1 MSAPAPLLKPKFK
14 TSCQAD
20 LFDAFEV
27 EIVTSALEH
36 KGRFEPRPRMA
47 FDFDDAIL
55 AMAEM
60 LKAQGTTPAE
70 LAEQIGDHRLH
81 VVQTRILSCDGK
93 NYEHMRLLN
102 KNTHETIWTRL
113 EDYYG
118 GAKVQKEATLAVETQ
133 APVDE
138 GTRMISMNAQNREP
152 DPVHPRDKPKKVLA
166 VRTVYDG
173 SGERDDRMK
182 EALSGLTADT
192 IPAGGLVITMGKNGP
207 KILKAAS
214 AQTDEEQAEDL
225 LDENE
230 AAPVSQVINTGAR
243 VQAEAEVT
251 ISRDP
256 NPEIPGL
263 PQTRKVAAAE
273 PEAEHKDTEPVVKR
287 VLETRVMSGDA
298 MERMPVAKVAKHEAV
313 VFGEDLGESDMD
325 VSEAAALIDAELGG
339 DETDM
344 PETRELQQLLA
355 DPKDPSANLAETLE
369 HGGRR
374 VKKQEGVVKK
384 DRGGTRPT
392 RPAQV

>member
-1 MSAPAPLLKPKFK
+1 MSAPAPLLKPRFK

-27 EIVTSALEH
+27 EVVTPSLEA

-55 AMAEM
+55 ALAEM
-60 LKAQGTTPAE
+60 LKAQGATPHD
-70 LAEQIGDHRLH
+70 LLMQIGDGGT
-81 VVQTRILSCDGK
+81 VQVIQTRLLACDGK
-93 NYEHMRLLN
+93 HYEHMRLLN

-113 EDYYG
+113 EDFYG
-118 GAKVQKEATLAVETQ
+118 GAKAQPTATQAVETA
-133 APVDE
+133 APVEE
-138 GTRMISMNAQNREP
+138 GTRYETMATRQP
-152 DPVHPRDKPKKVLA
+152 DPVHPADKPKKVLA

-173 SGERDDRMK
+173 SGDRDDRMK
-182 EALSGLTADT
+182 DALKGLTADT
-192 IPAGGLVITMGKNGP
+192 IPKGGLVITVGKNGP

-214 AQTDEEQAEDL
+214 AQTDEEQGEEFL
-225 LDENE
+225 EENE
-230 AAPVSQVINTGAR
+230 AAPVAHFNTGAR

-263 PQTRKVAAAE
+263 SHTRKVAAAPAPE
-273 PEAEHKDTEPVVKR
+273 PEHKDDEPVVKK

-298 MERMPVAKVAKHEAV
+298 MDRLKPATKVAKHEAV
-313 VFGEDLGESDMD
+313 VFGDDL
-325 VSEAAALIDAELGG
+325 SEMGMGADEAGALIDAELGG
-339 DETDM
+339 EESDLPGE
-344 PETRELQQLLA
+344 REMQQMLA
-355 DPKDPSANLAETLE
+355 DPKDTSANLAETME

-374 VKKQEGVVKK
+374 VKKQEGVVRK

-392 RPAQV
+392 RPVQA

>member
-27 EIVTSALEH
+27 EVVTQALEV

-55 AMAEM
+55 ALAEM
-60 LKAQGTTPAE
+60 LKAQGATPHD
-70 LAEQIGDHRLH
+70 LLMQVGDGGKIQ

-102 KNTHETIWTRL
+102 KNTNETIWTRL
-113 EDYYG
+113 EDYFG
-118 GAKVQKEATLAVETQ
+118 GAKVQPQATQAVETQ
-133 APVDE
+133 APVEE
-138 GTRMISMNAQNREP
+138 GTRMVSMSPRQP
-152 DPVHPRDKPKKVLA
+152 DPVHPADKPKKVLA

-192 IPAGGLVITMGKNGP
+192 IPSGGLVITMGKNGP

-230 AAPVSQVINTGAR
+230 AAPTAHVHTGAR

-263 PQTRKVAAAE
+263 PHTRKVAAAE
-273 PEAEHKDTEPVVKR
+273 PEHKDDEPVVKK

-298 MERMPVAKVAKHEAV
+298 MDRVKPAAKVAKHEAV
-313 VFGEDLGESDMD
+313 VFGEDLGEMDMGAD
-325 VSEAAALIDAELGG
+325 EAASLIDAELGG
-339 DETDM
+339 EETDI
-344 PETRELQQLLA
+344 PEQRELQQMLV
-355 DPKDPSANLAETLE
+355 DPKDASANLAETVE

-374 VKKQEGVVKK
+374 VKKQESIVRK

-392 RPAQV
+392 RPVQA

>member
-20 LFDAFEV
+20 LFDAFEI
-27 EIVTSALEH
+27 EIVTPALET

-55 AMAEM
+55 ALAEM

-70 LAEQIGDHRLH
+70 LAEQIGEHRVH
-81 VVQTRILSCDGK
+81 VVQTRLLSCDGK

-102 KNTHETIWTRL
+102 KNTHETIWGRL

-118 GAKVQKEATLAVETQ
+118 GAKVQPQATQAVETQ
-133 APVDE
+133 APVEE
-138 GTRMISMNAQNREP
+138 GTRMVSMSPRQP
-152 DPVHPRDKPKKVLA
+152 DPVHPADKPKKVLA

-192 IPAGGLVITMGKNGP
+192 IPSGGLVITMGKNGP

-214 AQTDEEQAEDL
+214 AQTDEEAAEDL

-230 AAPVSQVINTGAR
+230 AAPVSQVINHGAR

-263 PQTRKVAAAE
+263 PHTRKVAAAPAPE
-273 PEAEHKDTEPVVKR
+273 PEHRDDEPVVKK

-298 MERMPVAKVAKHEAV
+298 MDRVKPAAKVAHETV
-313 VFGEDLGESDMD
+313 VFGDDL
-325 VSEAAALIDAELGG
+325 SEMNMGADEAGALIDAELGG
-339 DETDM
+339 DDTDL
-344 PETRELQQLLA
+344 PEARELQAILA
-355 DPKDPSANLAETLE
+355 DPKDTSANLAETLE

-374 VKKQEGVVKK
+374 VRKQESVVKK
-384 DRGGTRPT
+384 DRGGTRPVK
-392 RPAQV
+392 A